1 MTRAG
6 VLVPSIC
13 KVVAEKPKYEFGERR
28 EAVRGNYVYHE
39 TYPKKVAV
47 WRTVSNGLCRTDRG
61 CLIMRAGNNADGK
74 GDEEGEEDDEQI
86 PLSFPFFGSVA
97 TLC

>member
-1 MTRAG
+1 M
-6 VLVPSIC
+6 
-13 KVVAEKPKYEFGERR
+13 
-28 EAVRGNYVYHE
+28 
-39 TYPKKVAV
+39 
-47 WRTVSNGLCRTDRG
+47 RT
-61 CLIMRAGNNADGK
+61 GNNADGK